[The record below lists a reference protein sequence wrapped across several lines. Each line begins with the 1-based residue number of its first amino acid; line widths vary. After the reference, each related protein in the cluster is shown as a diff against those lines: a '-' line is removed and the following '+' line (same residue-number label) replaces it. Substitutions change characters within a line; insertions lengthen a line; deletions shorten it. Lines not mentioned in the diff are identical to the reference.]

1 MDTPTDFQSPEP
13 ATEPQLSFGQK
24 RVRADFNP
32 SKFPDVD
39 TVKNHTAAIMDFL
52 NACKNDE
59 VSKTYG
65 ESEAIKQEVSG
76 EKLRLIAIAQTKYEE
91 ACMWAVKALTA

>member
-1 MDTPTDFQSPEP
+1 MQTDNSPQAPDQTTQPT
-13 ATEPQLSFGQK
+13 FGQQ
-24 RVRADFNP
+24 RVRVDFNP
-32 SKFPDVD
+32 SKFPAVD
-39 TVKNHTAAIMDFL
+39 KVKLDTAAIMDFI

-65 ESEAIKQEVSG
+65 ESEATKQETSG